1 MRPQCPPSPTAT
13 PPAPPR
19 SPLGLTGGSW
29 GKPSTG
35 MLGLRAACIPSPI
48 ASPPQS
54 LGAVGSSHSPPPP
67 GSPPR
72 ARFPVPWR
80 PILGPGAPGAV
91 RCGREALRTQ
101 QPGGA
106 GASLAAAASAPAPA
120 PSIPARPRFGPME
133 PPPGRCGGNGGAMA
147 GGAWGGG
154 RGGGSPLGGRAG
166 RGHPPHSHP
175 WLCSGIPPHPA
186 EGESPGWGAPEGP
199 PRSLL
204 TPWRWH
210 PAGRGGG
217 GGDVRPSGSRGVP
230 GVVLA
235 QPRAVPGVWVKVQR
249 LGMNPRSVGGFS
261 PRIFQGWRVFLA
273 KKRGVGRGSE
283 CRVSQLCWG

>member
-1 MRPQCPPSPTAT
+1 
-13 PPAPPR
+13 
-19 SPLGLTGGSW
+19 
-29 GKPSTG
+29 

-48 ASPPQS
+48 ASPPHPS
-54 LGAVGSSHSPPPP
+54 GPLEVATPPPP

-133 PPPGRCGGNGGAMA
+133 PPPVGAAVTAERWPGVRGA
-147 GGAWGGG
+147 GGGGG
-154 RGGGSPLGGRAG
+154 PRWVVVQGGGTPRTLIHGCAQGSPHTPRKGSPVGGDG
-166 RGHPPHSHP
+166 
-175 WLCSGIPPHPA
+175 
-186 EGESPGWGAPEGP
+186 GWGAPEGP

-204 TPWRWH
+204 TLWRWH

>member
-1 MRPQCPPSPTAT
+1 MP
-13 PPAPPR
+13 PPAPQRPPQPHQDP
-19 SPLGLTGGSW
+19 PLGLTGGSW

-48 ASPPQS
+48 ASPPHPS
-54 LGAVGSSHSPPPP
+54 GPLEVATPPFPP
-67 GSPPR
+67 RLPPR

-133 PPPGRCGGNGGAMA
+133 PPPVGAAVTAERWPGVRVA
-147 GGAWGGG
+147 GG
-154 RGGGSPLGGRAG
+154 GGGSPLGGRAG

-186 EGESPGWGAPEGP
+186 EGESRGWGWGVGGSGRP
-199 PRSLL
+199 P
-204 TPWRWH
+204 PVPAH
-210 PAGRGGG
+210 PVA
-217 GGDVRPSGSRGVP
+217 VAPSGE
-230 GVVLA
+230 
-235 QPRAVPGVWVKVQR
+235 
-249 LGMNPRSVGGFS
+249 
-261 PRIFQGWRVFLA
+261 
-273 KKRGVGRGSE
+273 GR
-283 CRVSQLCWG
+283 RWG

>member
-1 MRPQCPPSPTAT
+1 MPPQPHSDPPSPTKIPPSASLGGVGGNQARGCWGCEQPASLPRSHPPPNPSGPLEVAT
-13 PPAPPR
+13 PPFPPR
-19 SPLGLTGGSW
+19 L
-29 GKPSTG
+29 
-35 MLGLRAACIPSPI
+35 
-48 ASPPQS
+48 
-54 LGAVGSSHSPPPP
+54 
-67 GSPPR
+67 PPR

-133 PPPGRCGGNGGAMA
+133 PPPVGAAVTAERWPGVRVA
-147 GGAWGGG
+147 GG
-154 RGGGSPLGGRAG
+154 GGGSPLGGRAG

-249 LGMNPRSVGGFS
+249 LGMNPRSVGGF
-261 PRIFQGWRVFLA
+261 QGWRVFLA

>member
-1 MRPQCPPSPTAT
+1 MRPQCPPQPHSDPPSPTKIPPSASLGGVGGNQARGCWGCEQPASLPRSHPPPNPSGPLEVAT
-13 PPAPPR
+13 PPFPPR
-19 SPLGLTGGSW
+19 L
-29 GKPSTG
+29 
-35 MLGLRAACIPSPI
+35 
-48 ASPPQS
+48 
-54 LGAVGSSHSPPPP
+54 
-67 GSPPR
+67 PPR

-133 PPPGRCGGNGGAMA
+133 PPPVGAAVTAERWPGVRGA
-147 GGAWGGG
+147 GGGGG
-154 RGGGSPLGGRAG
+154 PRWVVVQGGGTPRTLIHGCARGSPHTPRKGSPVGGDG
-166 RGHPPHSHP
+166 
-175 WLCSGIPPHPA
+175 
-186 EGESPGWGAPEGP
+186 GWGAPEGP

-249 LGMNPRSVGGFS
+249 LGMNPRSVGGF
-261 PRIFQGWRVFLA
+261 QGWRVFLA